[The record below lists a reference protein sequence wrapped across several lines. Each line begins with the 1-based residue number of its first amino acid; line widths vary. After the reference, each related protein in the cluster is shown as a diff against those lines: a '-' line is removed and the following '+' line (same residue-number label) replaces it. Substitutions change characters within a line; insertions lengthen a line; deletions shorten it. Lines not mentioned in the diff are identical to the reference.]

1 MYRALQD
8 WPTSLRTATSC
19 CTWPADC
26 RSCWTSPLRSWIAE
40 AEMNQGQGGAGVG
53 RNLSPSAETCITS
66 NKTSWTRLV
75 LIFDILRC
83 WEKYWPPRSC
93 FFVLLA
99 SILSMSVYAGGMRHA
114 QVTSLTCDCVTCV
127 TIHCGMGR
135 HPRPEGG
142 QLGRGRCGGQH
153 WGGVRGRE
161 HWNLGGEV
169 KFSNV
174 DLHLPGDHE
183 VGQGKISVHDLVT
196 VEILHPRDDLIK
208 DVSGLRFR
216 EGMFGILDTLPV

>member
-1 MYRALQD
+1 MLSRQ
-8 WPTSLRTATSC
+8 C
-19 CTWPADC
+19 CHAH
-26 RSCWTSPLRSWIAE
+26 I
-40 AEMNQGQGGAGVG
+40 
-53 RNLSPSAETCITS
+53 TC
-66 NKTSWTRLV
+66 
-75 LIFDILRC
+75 
-83 WEKYWPPRSC
+83 
-93 FFVLLA
+93 LL
-99 SILSMSVYAGGMRHA
+99 
-114 QVTSLTCDCVTCV
+114 CVT
-127 TIHCGMGR
+127 GR
-135 HPRPEGG
+135 HPRHEGG

-216 EGMFGILDTLPV
+216 EGMFGILDTLPVHIFMLITVTIVVA